1 MWSHPDL
8 ADAVEAGLRRR
19 ALRFDA
25 EQAVRGLDG
34 LDEVA
39 IHPILAEALR
49 RADFGVCREQRY
61 PADRRRRRESEGER
75 CDLVLTPDRQPLDA
89 PWREPTLF
97 DPPHPVALDDAF
109 WLEVKVVG
117 QYTSHGPNS
126 RYSAQLLTDAQ
137 LDVEKLSRNPGI
149 LHAALLI
156 VLFARDEETA
166 EHDLGAWL
174 DHCLRRGLSVRSPS
188 IRVFGLTDRL
198 GNRRCAMGVYP
209 VRPSSPS

>member
-25 EQAVRGLDG
+25 EQAVRGLDA

-75 CDLVLTPDRQPLDA
+75 CDLVLTPDRRRLRPPEA
-89 PWREPTLF
+89 KATLF
-97 DPPHPVALDDAF
+97 DPRDAVDVDEAF
-109 WLEVKVVG
+109 WLEVKVVA
-117 QYTSHGPNS
+117 QFLVEGPNAN
-126 RYSAQLLTDAQ
+126 YAGQLLSSVRE
-137 LDVEKLSRNPGI
+137 DVTKLSKDRTI
-149 LHAALLI
+149 LHAGLLI
-156 VLFARDEETA
+156 VMFVADAGVA
-166 EHDLGAWL
+166 EHDLRVWQ
-174 DHCLRRGLSVRSPS
+174 DRCLAAALPIGGPCVRTLP
-188 IRVFGLTDRL
+188 ITDRL
-198 GNRRCAMGVYP
+198 GNRVCTTALYP
-209 VRPSSPS
+209 VSHL